1 VAVDDAQFQTLLEQ
15 VRELHQ
21 RADEITHSSTRI
33 HANVRA
39 RLSWD
44 PQPPVLPTEQSELAD
59 EVVEL
64 LGRTQLSS
72 SQFRQLQREFFGR

>member
-1 VAVDDAQFQTLLEQ
+1 MAVDDRQFQTLLEQ

-21 RADEITHSSTRI
+21 RADELTQSSTRI
-33 HANVRA
+33 HAHVRA

-44 PQPPVLPTEQSELAD
+44 PQPPALPPEQSELAD

>member
-1 VAVDDAQFQTLLEQ
+1 VAVDDAQFQTLLDQ
-15 VRELHQ
+15 VRQLHQ
-21 RADEITHSSTRI
+21 RADELRHSSTRI
-33 HANVRA
+33 HENVRA

-44 PQPPVLPTEQSELAD
+44 PQPPALPPDQSELAD

-72 SQFRQLQREFFGR
+72 LQFRQLQREFFGR